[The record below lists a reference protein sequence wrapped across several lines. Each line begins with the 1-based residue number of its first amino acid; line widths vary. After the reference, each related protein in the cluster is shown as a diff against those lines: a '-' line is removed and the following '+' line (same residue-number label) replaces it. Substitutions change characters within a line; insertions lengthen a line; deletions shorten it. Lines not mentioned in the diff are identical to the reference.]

1 MQLQLGSRLLSDFFI
16 AFDEYVGRW
25 KGFMAPLS
33 KPLATVLLSNNF
45 VWQTAIEM
53 LPIYIYGQPCNKAAE
68 LKPITTPS
76 NTIN

>member
-1 MQLQLGSRLLSDFFI
+1 MQLQLGSRLQSDFFI

-53 LPIYIYGQPCNKAAE
+53 SRYISMDNRVI
-68 LKPITTPS
+68 KPL
-76 NTIN
+76 N